1 MNNQKAG
8 LGYMINTNLEVI
20 GYVRCDYKEKFGIP
34 RQSGLT
40 DCATAFIE
48 MLPPYNQAEAFRG
61 LDEFS
66 HIWLLWDFSRAHK
79 NGFTAT
85 VKPPKL
91 GGNQRM
97 GVFATRSPFRPN
109 NIGLSS
115 VKLLDIIYNEEN
127 GCVHGLV
134 VSGADILDG
143 TPVYDIKPYLPYTDS
158 HPEATGGWTDSLDIP
173 ELSVRFSD
181 DIAAKI
187 ETIFSSTQIE
197 ALKEILAQDP
207 RPGYQDE
214 PNRRYGML
222 YGGYDV
228 RFTIEDGILMVCEVD
243 SVHP

>member
-1 MNNQKAG
+1 MT
-8 LGYMINTNLEVI
+8 NTSLEVI

-61 LDEFS
+61 LDGFS

-115 VKLLDIIYNEEN
+115 VKLLDIIYNEET

-158 HPEATGGWTDSLDIP
+158 HPDAAGGWTDSLDIP

-181 DIAAKI
+181 DITAKL
-187 ETIFSSTQIE
+187 ETIFSSAQIE

-222 YGGYDV
+222 YGGYDI
-228 RFTIEDGILMVCEVD
+228 RFTISGDTLTISEVAE
-243 SVHP
+243 PGPQ

>member
-1 MNNQKAG
+1 
-8 LGYMINTNLEVI
+8 
-20 GYVRCDYKEKFGIP
+20 
-34 RQSGLT
+34 
-40 DCATAFIE
+40 
-48 MLPPYNQAEAFRG
+48 
-61 LDEFS
+61 
-66 HIWLLWDFSRAHK
+66 
-79 NGFTAT
+79 
-85 VKPPKL
+85 
-91 GGNQRM
+91 M

-158 HPEATGGWTDSLDIP
+158 HPEATGGWTDSLDVP

-181 DIAAKI
+181 DIAAKL

-228 RFTIEDGILMVCEVD
+228 RFTISGDTLTICEVAE
-243 SVHP
+243 PGPQ

>member
-1 MNNQKAG
+1 
-8 LGYMINTNLEVI
+8 MINTNLEVI

-115 VKLLDIIYNEEN
+115 VKLLDIIYNEET
-127 GCVHGLV
+127 GCVHRLV

-228 RFTIEDGILMVCEVD
+228 RFTISGDTLTICEVAE
-243 SVHP
+243 PGPQ

>member
-1 MNNQKAG
+1 M
-8 LGYMINTNLEVI
+8 EVI

-40 DCATAFIE
+40 GCATAFIE
-48 MLPPYNQAEAFRG
+48 ILPPYNQAEAFRG

-66 HIWLLWDFSRAHK
+66 HIWLLWDFSKAHK

-115 VKLLDIIYNEEN
+115 VKLLDIIYNEET
-127 GCVHGLV
+127 GCVSGIV
-134 VSGADILDG
+134 VGGADILDG

-158 HPEATGGWTDSLDIP
+158 HPEATGGWTDSLNIP
-173 ELSVRFSD
+173 RLTVLFSD
-181 DIAAKI
+181 DVAGKL
-187 ETIFSSTQIE
+187 TSIFSDKQLA

-207 RPGYQDE
+207 RPGYQDD
-214 PNRRYGML
+214 PDRRYGML

-228 RFTIEDGILMVCEVD
+228 RFTIEDSTLKVCEIV
-243 SVHP
+243 SM

>member
-1 MNNQKAG
+1 MT
-8 LGYMINTNLEVI
+8 NTSLEVI

-40 DCATAFIE
+40 GRAAAFIE
-48 MLPPYNQAEAFRG
+48 ILPPYNQAEAFRG
-61 LDEFS
+61 LDGFS

-115 VKLLDIIYNEEN
+115 VKLLDIIYNEET

-181 DIAAKI
+181 DIATKL

-207 RPGYQDE
+207 RPGYHEE
-214 PNRRYGML
+214 PKR
-222 YGGYDV
+222 
-228 RFTIEDGILMVCEVD
+228 
-243 SVHP
+243 H

>member
-1 MNNQKAG
+1 MT
-8 LGYMINTNLEVI
+8 NTSLEVI

-40 DCATAFIE
+40 GCAAAFIE

-115 VKLLDIIYNEEN
+115 VRLLDIIYNEEN

-158 HPEATGGWTDSLDIP
+158 HPEATGGWTDSLDIT
-173 ELSVRFSD
+173 ELSVCSSD
-181 DIAAKI
+181 DITAKL

-222 YGGYDV
+222 YGGYDI
-228 RFTIEDGILMVCEVD
+228 RFTISGDTLTICEVAE
-243 SVHP
+243 PGPQ

>member
-1 MNNQKAG
+1 MT
-8 LGYMINTNLEVI
+8 NTSLEVI

-40 DCATAFIE
+40 GCAAAFIE

-115 VKLLDIIYNEEN
+115 VRLLDIIYNEEN

-173 ELSVRFSD
+173 ELSVCSSD
-181 DIAAKI
+181 DITAKL

-222 YGGYDV
+222 YGG
-228 RFTIEDGILMVCEVD
+228 
-243 SVHP
+243 

>member
-1 MNNQKAG
+1 
-8 LGYMINTNLEVI
+8 MINTNLEVI

-115 VKLLDIIYNEEN
+115 VKLLDIIYNKEN

-158 HPEATGGWTDSLDIP
+158 HSEATGGWTDSLDIP
-173 ELSVRFSD
+173 ELSVCFSD
-181 DIAAKI
+181 DITARLEA
-187 ETIFSSTQIE
+187 IFSRTQIK

-214 PNRRYGML
+214 PGRRYGML

-228 RFTIEDGILMVCEVD
+228 RFTIEDGILTVCEVD

>member
-1 MNNQKAG
+1 MT
-8 LGYMINTNLEVI
+8 NTSLEVI

-40 DCATAFIE
+40 DCAAAFIE
-48 MLPPYNQAEAFRG
+48 ILPPYNQAEAFRG
-61 LDEFS
+61 LDGFS

-109 NIGLSS
+109 NTGLSS
-115 VKLLDIIYNEEN
+115 VRLLDIIYNEEN

-143 TPVYDIKPYLPYTDS
+143 TRCTTS
-158 HPEATGGWTDSLDIP
+158 SLICHTP
-173 ELSVRFSD
+173 TAIRR
-181 DIAAKI
+181 
-187 ETIFSSTQIE
+187 
-197 ALKEILAQDP
+197 
-207 RPGYQDE
+207 RPGAGQT
-214 PNRRYGML
+214 PLIFRSCL
-222 YGGYDV
+222 YV
-228 RFTIEDGILMVCEVD
+228 SLTISPSNLKQYFQ
-243 SVHP
+243 VHRSRP

>member
-1 MNNQKAG
+1 
-8 LGYMINTNLEVI
+8 MINTSLEVI

-40 DCATAFIE
+40 GCATAFIE

-61 LDEFS
+61 LDGFS
-66 HIWLLWDFSRAHK
+66 HIWLLWDFSKAHK

-115 VKLLDIIYNEEN
+115 VRLLDIIYNKEN

-134 VSGADILDG
+134 VSGADILNG

-181 DIAAKI
+181 DIAVKL

-222 YGGYDV
+222 YGGDDI
-228 RFTIEDGILMVCEVD
+228 RFNISGDTLTISEV
-243 SVHP
+243 VEPGPQ

>member
-1 MNNQKAG
+1 MT
-8 LGYMINTNLEVI
+8 NTSLEVI

-40 DCATAFIE
+40 GCAAAFIE

-115 VKLLDIIYNEEN
+115 VRLLDIIYNEEN

-158 HPEATGGWTDSLDIP
+158 HPEATGGWDQTPLIFRSCLYVPLTISLP
-173 ELSVRFSD
+173 N
-181 DIAAKI
+181 
-187 ETIFSSTQIE
+187 
-197 ALKEILAQDP
+197 LKRYFQVHRS
-207 RPGYQDE
+207 RP
-214 PNRRYGML
+214 
-222 YGGYDV
+222 
-228 RFTIEDGILMVCEVD
+228 
-243 SVHP
+243 

>member
-1 MNNQKAG
+1 
-8 LGYMINTNLEVI
+8 MINTSLEVI

-40 DCATAFIE
+40 GCATAFIE

-66 HIWLLWDFSRAHK
+66 HLWLLWDFSKAHK

-115 VKLLDIIYNEEN
+115 VRLLDIIYNEET

-173 ELSVRFSD
+173 ELSVCFSD
-181 DIAAKI
+181 DIAAKL
-187 ETIFSSTQIE
+187 ETIFSSAQIE

-214 PNRRYGML
+214 PGRRYGML
-222 YGGYDV
+222 YGGYDI
-228 RFTIEDGILMVCEVD
+228 RFNISGDTLTICEVAEPG
-243 SVHP
+243 SQ

>member
-1 MNNQKAG
+1 MT
-8 LGYMINTNLEVI
+8 NTSLEVI

-61 LDEFS
+61 LDGFS

-115 VKLLDIIYNEEN
+115 VRLLDI
-127 GCVHGLV
+127 
-134 VSGADILDG
+134 
-143 TPVYDIKPYLPYTDS
+143 LP
-158 HPEATGGWTDSLDIP
+158 
-173 ELSVRFSD
+173 
-181 DIAAKI
+181 
-187 ETIFSSTQIE
+187 
-197 ALKEILAQDP
+197 
-207 RPGYQDE
+207 
-214 PNRRYGML
+214 
-222 YGGYDV
+222 
-228 RFTIEDGILMVCEVD
+228 
-243 SVHP
+243 

>member
-1 MNNQKAG
+1 
-8 LGYMINTNLEVI
+8 MINTSLEVI

-40 DCATAFIE
+40 GCATAFIE

-66 HIWLLWDFSRAHK
+66 HLWLLWDFSKAHN

-115 VKLLDIIYNEEN
+115 VRLLDIIYNEET

-173 ELSVRFSD
+173 ELSVCFSD
-181 DIAAKI
+181 DIAAKL
-187 ETIFSSTQIE
+187 ETIFSSAQIE

-214 PNRRYGML
+214 PGRRYGML
-222 YGGYDV
+222 YGGYDI
-228 RFTIEDGILMVCEVD
+228 RFNISGDTLTICEVAEPG
-243 SVHP
+243 SQ

>member
-1 MNNQKAG
+1 
-8 LGYMINTNLEVI
+8 MINTSLEVI

-40 DCATAFIE
+40 GCATAFIE

-66 HIWLLWDFSRAHK
+66 HLWLLWDFSKAHK

-115 VKLLDIIYNEEN
+115 MRLLDIIYNEEN

-158 HPEATGGWTDSLDIP
+158 HPDATGGWTDSLDIP
-173 ELSVRFSD
+173 ELSVCFSD
-181 DIAAKI
+181 DIAAKL

-214 PNRRYGML
+214 PGRRYGML
-222 YGGYDV
+222 YGGYDI
-228 RFTIEDGILMVCEVD
+228 RFNISGDTLTISEVAE
-243 SVHP
+243 PGPQ

>member
-1 MNNQKAG
+1 MT
-8 LGYMINTNLEVI
+8 NTSLEVI

-61 LDEFS
+61 LDGFS

-115 VKLLDIIYNEEN
+115 VKLLDIIYNEETGCTRACGVRSRYTGWDTGVRHQALSAIHRQPPGGDRGLN
-127 GCVHGLV
+127 G
-134 VSGADILDG
+134 
-143 TPVYDIKPYLPYTDS
+143 
-158 HPEATGGWTDSLDIP
+158 
-173 ELSVRFSD
+173 LS
-181 DIAAKI
+181 
-187 ETIFSSTQIE
+187 
-197 ALKEILAQDP
+197 
-207 RPGYQDE
+207 
-214 PNRRYGML
+214 
-222 YGGYDV
+222 
-228 RFTIEDGILMVCEVD
+228 
-243 SVHP
+243 

>member
-1 MNNQKAG
+1 
-8 LGYMINTNLEVI
+8 MINTSLEVI

-40 DCATAFIE
+40 GCATAFIE

-66 HIWLLWDFSRAHK
+66 HLWLLWDFSKAHK

-115 VKLLDIIYNEEN
+115 VRLLDIIYNEEN

-173 ELSVRFSD
+173 ELSVCFSD
-181 DIAAKI
+181 DIAVKL

-214 PNRRYGML
+214 PGRRYGML
-222 YGGYDV
+222 YGGYDI
-228 RFTIEDGILMVCEVD
+228 RFNISGDTLTICEVAEPG
-243 SVHP
+243 SQ

>member
-1 MNNQKAG
+1 
-8 LGYMINTNLEVI
+8 MINTSLEVI

-40 DCATAFIE
+40 GCSTAFIE
-48 MLPPYNQAEAFRG
+48 ILPPYNQAEAFRG
-61 LDEFS
+61 LDGFS
-66 HIWLLWDFSRAHK
+66 HIWLLWDFSKAHK

-109 NIGLSS
+109 NVGLSS
-115 VKLLDIIYNEEN
+115 VRLLDIIYNEEN

-173 ELSVRFSD
+173 ELSVCFSD
-181 DIAAKI
+181 DIAVKL

-214 PNRRYGML
+214 PGRRYGML
-222 YGGYDV
+222 YGGYDI
-228 RFTIEDGILMVCEVD
+228 RFNISGDTLTISEVAE
-243 SVHP
+243 PGPQ

>member
-1 MNNQKAG
+1 MT
-8 LGYMINTNLEVI
+8 NTSLEVI

-40 DCATAFIE
+40 GCAAAFIE
-48 MLPPYNQAEAFRG
+48 ILPPYNQAEAFRG
-61 LDEFS
+61 LDGFS

-115 VKLLDIIYNEEN
+115 VRLLDIIYNEEN

-173 ELSVRFSD
+173 ELSVCSSD
-181 DIAAKI
+181 DITAKL

-207 RPGYQDE
+207 RPG
-214 PNRRYGML
+214 
-222 YGGYDV
+222 
-228 RFTIEDGILMVCEVD
+228 
-243 SVHP
+243 

>member
-1 MNNQKAG
+1 MT
-8 LGYMINTNLEVI
+8 NTNLEVI

-48 MLPPYNQAEAFRG
+48 ILPPYNQAEAFRG
-61 LDEFS
+61 LDGFS

-79 NGFTAT
+79 HGFTAT

-115 VKLLDIIYNEEN
+115 VKLLDIIYNEET

-143 TPVYDIKPYLPYTDS
+143 TPVYDIKPYLPYADA
-158 HPEATGGWTDSLDIP
+158 HPEALGGFAPLPKETIEVKSPP
-173 ELSVRFSD
+173 ELLQKLPEGQR
-181 DIAAKI
+181 
-187 ETIFSSTQIE
+187 E
-197 ALKEILAQDP
+197 ALLGVLAQDP
-207 RPGYQDE
+207 RPQYQNDPE
-214 PNRRYGML
+214 RVYGMSF
-222 YGGYDV
+222 GGWDV
-228 RFTIEDGILMVCEVD
+228 KFRVKDGVLTVLSLAETE
-243 SVHP
+243 HQ